1 VAINVAQ
8 CTRRAATKASANLA
22 ALPAGAAGPEPP
34 LVAGISRKLLIRQAI
49 SEKPELA

>member
-34 LVAGISRKLLIRQAI
+34 LAAGISSKLLINHVI
-49 SEKPELA
+49 SAKPGLA